1 MWELGDNPL
10 SDMNESAAVAQGD
23 DAPDMMELARDKMRE
38 FFRLPRLGRRGAMLL
53 GGLFAALW
61 AISGIYMVHPDEQGM
76 VLRFGKWVETAEPG
90 LHYHLPYPI
99 ETVAL
104 PRVTQINQLQIG
116 LNDPMATRQSIQM
129 LTGDENIL
137 EANYVVFWK
146 IKDPAQFL
154 FKLYD
159 PEDMV
164 RMAAESTMREA
175 VSRFPIQAVLSDKRQ
190 QVADQARDGLQ
201 TLLDSYRTG
210 IQIREVQLLRVDPPA
225 AVIDAFNDVQRAR
238 ADQERARNDAD
249 AYRNDILPRA
259 RGEAQRIAQ
268 DAEAYKTQAID
279 LATGE
284 TNSFRAIEDVYHQA
298 PEVVSSRLYYEGMDD
313 LLRHAKSVLVDVS
326 GKGVGAVQPYAP
338 LDLLK
343 PPAAPIAA
351 AAGGAK

>member
-1 MWELGDNPL
+1 M
-10 SDMNESAAVAQGD
+10 SDENESAEAED
-23 DAPDMMELARDKMRE
+23 DAAPDMMELARDKLRE
-38 FFRLPRLGRRGAMLL
+38 FFRLPRLGRRGAQLL
-53 GGLFAALW
+53 VGIVIGLW
-61 AISGIYMVHPDEQGM
+61 VVSGVYLVHPDEQGM
-76 VLRFGKWVETAEPG
+76 VLRFGKWIETAEPG

-104 PRVTQINQLQIG
+104 PRVTQVNQLQIG
-116 LNDPMATRQSIQM
+116 LSDPMATRQSIQM

-164 RMAAESTMREA
+164 RMAAESMMREV

-190 QVADQARDGLQ
+190 QVADQAREGLQ
-201 TLLDSYRTG
+201 RLLDSYRTG

-259 RGEAQRIAQ
+259 RGEAQRITQ
-268 DAEAYKTQAID
+268 EAEAYKTQVTDI
-279 LATGE
+279 ATGE
-284 TNSFRAIEDVYHQA
+284 TSSYRAIQDVYRQA
-298 PEVVSSRLYYEGMDD
+298 PEVVSWRLYLEGMDD

-343 PPAAPIAA
+343 PAAPAPTTP
-351 AAGGAK
+351 AGGTK

>member
-1 MWELGDNPL
+1 L
-10 SDMNESAAVAQGD
+10 SDENDAAAAED
-23 DAPDMMELARDKMRE
+23 DAAPDMMELARDKLRT
-38 FFRLPRLGRRGAMLL
+38 FFRLPRLGRRGAQLL
-53 GGLFAALW
+53 GGLALGLW
-61 AISGIYMVHPDEQGM
+61 LVSGIYLVHPDEQGM
-76 VLRFGKWVETAEPG
+76 VLRFGQWVETAEPG

-104 PRVTQINQLQIG
+104 PSVTQVNQLQIG
-116 LNDPMATRQSIQM
+116 LADKMATRQSIQM

-164 RMAAESTMREA
+164 RMAAESMMREV

-190 QVADQARDGLQ
+190 QVAEQAREGLQ
-201 TLLDSYRTG
+201 KLLDSYQTG

-238 ADQERARNDAD
+238 ADQERARNEAD

-259 RGEAQRIAQ
+259 RGEAQRITQ
-268 DAEAYKTQAID
+268 EAEAYKTQVID

-284 TNSFRAIEDVYHQA
+284 TSSYRAIQDVYRQA
-298 PEVVSSRLYYEGMDD
+298 PEVVSWRLYLEGMDD
-313 LLRHAKSVLVDVS
+313 LLRRSKSVLVDVS
-326 GKGVGAVQPYAP
+326 GKGVGPVQPYAP

-343 PPAAPIAA
+343 PATPAP
-351 AAGGAK
+351 AGGTK